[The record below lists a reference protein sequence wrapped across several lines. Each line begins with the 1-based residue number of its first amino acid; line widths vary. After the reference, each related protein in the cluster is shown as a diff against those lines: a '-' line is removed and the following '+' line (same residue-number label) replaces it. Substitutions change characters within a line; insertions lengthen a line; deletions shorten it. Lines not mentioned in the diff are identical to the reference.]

1 MIGVAS
7 AGVAEGQLALAL
19 ALALTLKQ
27 LGISLVLKVFS
38 S

>member
-19 ALALTLKQ
+19 ALALALKQ

>member
-7 AGVAEGQLALAL
+7 TGIAEGQLALAL
-19 ALALTLKQ
+19 ALALALKQ